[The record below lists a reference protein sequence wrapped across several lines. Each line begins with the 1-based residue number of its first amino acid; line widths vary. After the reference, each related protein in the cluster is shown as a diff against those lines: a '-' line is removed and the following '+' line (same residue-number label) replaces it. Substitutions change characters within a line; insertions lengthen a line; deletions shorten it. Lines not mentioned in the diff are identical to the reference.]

1 MKPMCKYVY
10 EALARASSFL
20 IENGREEPVARMLL
34 QHVLNKTHV
43 QLLMDMREE
52 ISDSQFNQYW
62 SLIEQHKDGK
72 PVQYIIGSEEFYGRT
87 FSVNEHVLIPR
98 PETEELIVETT
109 ARIKRLFNNKT
120 ELYLADIGTGSG
132 AIAITMKAEVPA
144 LQVTATDLSPQ
155 ALKVAQANAAE
166 LDADITFKLGDLTA
180 PIANEKW
187 DIVLSNPPYI
197 AHEEATT
204 LSDTVLNYEPHS
216 ALFADEEGLQLYKR
230 LAEELPA
237 IMNRPALIG
246 LEIGYAQGPT
256 VQSFFQKSFPTA
268 QVDIVKDINGKER
281 MIFCEIRE

>member
-34 QHVLNKTHV
+34 QHVLNKTRV

-52 ISDSQFNQYW
+52 ISAEQFDQYW

-72 PVQYIIGSEEFYGRT
+72 PVQYIIGFEEFYGRT

-109 ARIKRLFNNKT
+109 SRMKRLFSNNDLT
-120 ELYLADIGTGSG
+120 LADIGTGSG
-132 AIAITMKAEVPA
+132 AIAITMKAEVPT
-144 LQVTATDLSPQ
+144 LKVTATDLSTQ
-155 ALKVAQANAAE
+155 ALEVAQANAAE
-166 LDADITFKLGDLTA
+166 LGADITFKHGDLTA
-180 PIANEKW
+180 PISSEKW

-197 AHEEATT
+197 AHDEAPT

-216 ALFADEEGLQLYKR
+216 ALFADEQGLQLYKR

-237 IMNRPALIG
+237 LMNRPALIG
-246 LEIGYAQGPT
+246 LEIGYSQGPA
-256 VQSFFQKSFPTA
+256 VQSFFQKSFPSA
-268 QVDIVKDINGKER
+268 QVYIVKDINGKER
-281 MIFCEIRE
+281 MIFCEIRV